1 MKGKSNI
8 AIRTVIALSQ
18 IQHKQIAEAIG
29 VTETSFAR
37 LLAKPLSEARAEQIE
52 KAVNEILRK
61 RSEKKTKLG
70 KALEEKGVLD
80 RNKAARFLC
89 LTRAKLDQLIDN
101 PKPEQGRLIDYLIAR
116 LEDMT

>member
-1 MKGKSNI
+1 MKNNVTIRTII
-8 AIRTVIALSQ
+8 AIARVQHREIA
-18 IQHKQIAEAIG
+18 KAIG
-29 VTETSFAR
+29 VTETSLSR
-37 LLAKPLSEARAEQIE
+37 MLAKPLSEARAEQIE

-61 RSEKKTKLG
+61 RSEKKGRLG